1 MTYPSDDETPWV
13 PPRERKVP
21 RMDHTA
27 GWKESAYHPRIGEVI
42 CARIEAGETVRQ
54 VAADPNMPAYCT
66 IYQWR
71 KVNPEFDAMYRAMRE
86 RLARGRIEAADLALR
101 SKVYWRIHKA
111 RVDGKRPRDWV
122 HGPPSSYRRDWA
134 EAYCER
140 LIAGQ
145 SGMRISADPAMPS
158 ARQVYR
164 WLKTIP
170 EFRHMYVEARA
181 IQKIGLE
188 TQRDDAAFAAGLDMP
203 RGLARRLGMAQPG
216 ARDRVRWLEGR
227 MGRLGAKTWMVEPP
241 ARDWPEPP
249 GGGLRPPKR

>member
-1 MTYPSDDETPWV
+1 
-13 PPRERKVP
+13 
-21 RMDHTA
+21 MDHTA
-27 GWKESAYHPRIGEVI
+27 GWKDSAYHPRIGEVI

-54 VAADPNMPAYCT
+54 VAADPNMPSYCT
-66 IYQWR
+66 IFQWR
-71 KVNPEFDAMYRAMRE
+71 RVHPEFDEMYRAMRE
-86 RLARGRIEAADLALR
+86 RLARGRIERADLARR

-134 EAYCER
+134 EAYCAR
-140 LIAGQ
+140 LEEGE
-145 SGMRISADPAMPS
+145 SGMSISADPAMPS
-158 ARQVYR
+158 AKQVYG

-170 EFRHMYVEARA
+170 EFRARYVA
-181 IQKIGLE
+181 
-188 TQRDDAAFAAGLDMP
+188 
-203 RGLARRLGMAQPG
+203 
-216 ARDRVRWLEGR
+216 ARDRQRFRLVFLTHIVMDEVQDGLRSLASGKAEVARLDGR

>member
-27 GWKESAYHPRIGEVI
+27 GWKESAYHPRIGEII

-71 KVNPEFDAMYRAMRE
+71 KVHPEFDAMYRAMRE
-86 RLARGRIEAADLALR
+86 RLARGRIEAADLARR

-122 HGPPSSYRRDWA
+122 AGRRSSYRRDWA

-145 SGMRISADPAMPS
+145 SGMRICADPAMPS
-158 ARQVYR
+158 AKQVYR

-181 IQKIGLE
+181 IQKIGLVN
-188 TQRDDAAFAAGLDMP
+188 TA
-203 RGLARRLGMAQPG
+203 AQPQ
-216 ARDRVRWLEGR
+216 V
-227 MGRLGAKTWMVEPP
+227 VEMIQPTNCP
-241 ARDWPEPP
+241 IAADVHSAVSEISTSPIEAASPSTLP
-249 GGGLRPPKR
+249 LMTE